1 MCIFQNRKLVLQPC
15 SWKIWTICIRFIRE
29 MSLSKRHHYQS
40 GYHFL
45 ILSIYYKPTLS
56 SCLTA
61 FISKALLTIFLHSP
75 HYHLPPSMSSLVYL
89 LVWSPP
95 PHIPYIS
102 SPNQCLLLYLLLIS
116 NNTVLMLVWHGK
128 GMCCTGCCLFTYRI
142 AHRTNRWYLDY
153 SEVAFGA
160 FHLTSE
166 MTYFVLHGTSNL
178 INHDTIR

>member
-1 MCIFQNRKLVLQPC
+1 VGKKLRGDNITQIYVEITINLVCIFQNRKLVLQPC

-45 ILSIYYKPTLS
+45 ILSIYYKPTLG

-61 FISKALLTIFLHSP
+61 FISKALLTIFFHSP

-102 SPNQCLLLYLLLIS
+102 SPNQCLLFATHAYTIATCF
-116 NNTVLMLVWHGK
+116 TVLSILYHLSLNSLLG
-128 GMCCTGCCLFTYRI
+128 TLSFTLI
-142 AHRTNRWYLDY
+142 LHI
-153 SEVAFGA
+153 
-160 FHLTSE
+160 HLTIL
-166 MTYFVLHGTSNL
+166 TT
-178 INHDTIR
+178 T